1 MFACTEKKRPQ
12 SDVKQMRLTIQ
23 LLPLL
28 LLILLPLLQW
38 AGYITSLLSILA
50 SLILI
55 LCVRTACVFLKLG
68 NRQTDK
74 RIILETISISHYV
87 EKVRWAMDYINIP
100 YEEEENSGILG
111 ILTLGRSVPQLKV
124 PQADLVITNSADI
137 LRYLYGCHAGNP
149 AREEFLRRTDEA
161 AKWEQK
167 FDLLGEHYRRFCYF
181 TIFSAGNVAE
191 YNQCVWGQYQPG
203 VPGWQKQ
210 LLSILSPLFQL
221 FVSTRLRVTEEEK
234 DKSLEEARQIC
245 QEVDELL
252 SDGREFLLS
261 TVKPTYLDF
270 HLASMLAIV
279 ITTPQYSGGVL
290 TSRSVNYGAS
300 KEVIEEGERLKKT
313 RTGKFVV
320 KCFEE
325 YRYVKLQ

>member
-1 MFACTEKKRPQ
+1 
-12 SDVKQMRLTIQ
+12 MRLTIQ
-23 LLPLL
+23 LVPLL
-28 LLILLPLLQW
+28 LLILLPFLQW
-38 AGYITSLLSILA
+38 SGYVTSLLGILL
-50 SLILI
+50 SLLLIL
-55 LCVRTACVFLKLG
+55 LARTGCVFHKLG
-68 NRQTDK
+68 KRKIDK

-87 EKVRWAMDYINIP
+87 EKVRWAMDYMNIP

-111 ILTLGRSVPQLKV
+111 IMALGRSVPQLKI
-124 PQADLVITNSADI
+124 PQADLTITNSADI

-161 AKWEQK
+161 AAWEQK

-203 VPGWQKQ
+203 VPAWQKW

-234 DKSLEEARQIC
+234 NISLAEARKIC
-245 QEVDELL
+245 NEVDELL
-252 SDGREFLLS
+252 YDGREFLLC
-261 TVKPTYLDF
+261 TQRPTYLDF
-270 HLASMLAIV
+270 HLASMIAIV
-279 ITTPQYSGGVL
+279 LTVPQYSGGVL

-300 KEVIEEGERLKKT
+300 KEVIEEAERLKET

-320 KCFEE
+320 KCFEQ
-325 YRYVKLQ
+325 YRHVKLE